1 MVSVTS
7 FFVGLESL
15 LHGLQICS
23 VCVLCMREL
32 ETYKQQ
38 ALLRGLISSLF
49 SGTDS
54 SLDEFDKIKEIEE
67 KLGTLVRVLLE

>member
-1 MVSVTS
+1 
-7 FFVGLESL
+7 
-15 LHGLQICS
+15 
-23 VCVLCMREL
+23 MREL

-38 ALLRGLISSLF
+38 ALLRGLISSLL

-54 SLDEFDKIKEIEE
+54 SIDEFDKIKEMEE

>member
-1 MVSVTS
+1 MS
-7 FFVGLESL
+7 
-15 LHGLQICS
+15 
-23 VCVLCMREL
+23 EL
-32 ETYKQQ
+32 ETHKQQ

-54 SLDEFDKIKEIEE
+54 SLDEFDKIKEMEE

>member
-1 MVSVTS
+1 MVNDIVFGWSGITS
-7 FFVGLESL
+7 PWTSNMF
-15 LHGLQICS
+15 S
-23 VCVLCMREL
+23 VCAVYDGVES
-32 ETYKQQ
+32 YKQQ

-54 SLDEFDKIKEIEE
+54 SLDEFDKIKGMEE